1 MSLSNAM
8 GATGGPP
15 KEIVIC
21 RDWDDLGD
29 QAALSFVRFAQEAV
43 SLRGRFSA
51 ALAGGATPGRFT
63 GRWQAPRLQ
72 RRFPGSRS
80 TFFGE
85 TNAPSP
91 PIIPIQTTIWRMRR

>member
-51 ALAGGATPGRFT
+51 ALAGGATPDALPVVGKRRVCREDFLEVGPPFLGRRT
-63 GRWQAPRLQ
+63 RRPPRSS
-72 RRFPGSRS
+72 RFKLPS
-80 TFFGE
+80 GE
-85 TNAPSP
+85 
-91 PIIPIQTTIWRMRR
+91 